1 MGMSVEIGVI
11 GYVFII
17 IAVARVLAEIFER
30 IGYPGFLGE
39 ISAGLLLGS
48 FLVSMPRE
56 ELNLLAELGVFFLM
70 MYAGL
75 EVTPEEV
82 HLGGK
87 KSLPLYILT
96 YALMTFVTLPF
107 TNYTLSHENLIV
119 GSILSV
125 ASAPIVLRLSRFFGG
140 DFLHVALSYAVISEI
155 GALLSL
161 YLLINFEVYHLTYLG
176 LLVELLKDGV
186 FLGALF
192 GINYFLNVKHKVLI
206 IRALRNLKSDEAVF
220 GLVMILATSIAL
232 ISEMIGLHFSIG
244 AFVVGLLLHSD
255 LIGTKQY
262 KRVHTIIS
270 GVTYGI
276 FAPIFFAWRGINFET
291 EFSVEVVYLFVL
303 VYVLRILLTMGF
315 TWNKDIRTTI
325 IRASGVASFG
335 VLGLLVG
342 ELGYEYGVLS
352 QHLYALASL
361 TSILGMFVSVTIG
374 RILSAKNS

>member
-1 MGMSVEIGVI
+1 MSVEIGVI

-75 EVTPEEV
+75 EVNPEEV

-161 YLLINFEVYHLTYLG
+161 YLLVNFEVYHLTYLG

>member
-75 EVTPEEV
+75 EVNPEEV

-161 YLLINFEVYHLTYLG
+161 YLLVNFEVYHLTYLG